1 MCLYEEMMNETL
13 APTRLLT
20 RTTFRPSLRNFST
33 RLLAPMFE
41 NAVTMTLL
49 WLERLALVH

>member
-1 MCLYEEMMNETL
+1 LYEEMMNETL
-13 APTRLLT
+13 ASTRLLT
-20 RTTFRPSLRNFST
+20 RTTCRPSLRNFST
-33 RLLAPMFE
+33 RLLAPMFK

>member
-1 MCLYEEMMNETL
+1 LYEEMMNETL

-41 NAVTMTLL
+41 KAVTMTLL